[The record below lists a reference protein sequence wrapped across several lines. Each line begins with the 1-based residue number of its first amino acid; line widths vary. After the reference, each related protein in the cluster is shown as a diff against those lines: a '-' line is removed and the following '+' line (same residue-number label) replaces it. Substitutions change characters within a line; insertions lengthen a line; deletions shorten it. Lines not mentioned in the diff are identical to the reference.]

1 MNFDLNYCSPITS
14 HHLYWKTKMFTPTPT
29 PQCILGSK
37 MVTQSYKASNNNN
50 NNNNNTIKWS
60 HEKRAQLA
68 NQLKIEIAQKLLI
81 FHIPYFLK

>member
-1 MNFDLNYCSPITS
+1 
-14 HHLYWKTKMFTPTPT
+14 MFTPTPT

-37 MVTQSYKASNNNN
+37 MVTQSYKASNYNYNNNNN

-60 HEKRAQLA
+60 DEKRAQLT